1 MNILVLNCG
10 SSTVKFQIIQTDL
23 EMMKNGTERCL
34 ASGNCEK
41 IGAEDALYSMK
52 ATGTEGIKG
61 VRPLKDHREAIVT
74 IFDWINS
81 GKAGIEGVNSLKDI
95 DAVGHRILHS
105 GERFRES
112 ILIDDDVLQG
122 ILDLA
127 ELGPLH
133 QVAQHRG
140 IVACREI
147 LGKDIPQTAVFD
159 TAFHSTMEPKVFLYG
174 LPYEYY
180 EKYKIRRYGFH
191 GTSHRYI
198 TGKYAEYTNTPID
211 KVNIISLHLGNG
223 SSLAAVK
230 GGKCMD
236 TSMGFTPLEG
246 LLMGTRCGD
255 IDGSVWPFIIDH
267 EGLNA
272 KELDTLMN
280 KKSGLLGVSGV
291 SSDMRDIE
299 DAALKEGNTRAKL
312 ALDMFCLRLTK
323 YIGAYFAEMG
333 GADALVFTGGI
344 GQNAPVA
351 REMACETLGCL
362 GIKIDKE
369 KNNSLKRGSIGDISA
384 DDSKVKIYVMPT
396 NEELMIA
403 RDTVHCIEAKK
414 AAQ

>member
-41 IGAEDALYSMK
+41 IGSSEALYSMK
-52 ATGTEGIKG
+52 ATGTDGIKG
-61 VRPLKDHREAIVT
+61 VRSLQDHREAIIA
-74 IFDWINS
+74 IFDWIRS
-81 GKAGIEGVNSLKDI
+81 GKAGIEGVTGLQDI
-95 DAVGHRILHS
+95 DAVGHRVLHS
-105 GERFRES
+105 GELFNKS
-112 ILIDDDVLQG
+112 VLIDDEVLQG
-122 ILDLA
+122 ILGLA
-127 ELGPLH
+127 CLGPLH
-133 QVAQHRG
+133 QMAQYKG
-140 IVACREI
+140 MLACREI

-159 TAFHSTMEPKVFLYG
+159 TSFHSTMEPKVFLYG

-198 TGKYAEYTNTPID
+198 THKYAELTNTPLD

-223 SSLAAVK
+223 SSVAAVK
-230 GGKCMD
+230 GGKCVD

-255 IDGSVWPFIIDH
+255 LDASVLPFIM
-267 EGLNA
+267 E
-272 KELDTLMN
+272 KENLTPTQVDTLMN
-280 KKSGLLGVSGV
+280 KKSGLLGISGL

-299 DAALKEGNTRAKL
+299 EAAASGNQRAKL
-312 ALDMFCLRLTK
+312 ALDMFCLRLVK

-333 GADALVFTGGI
+333 GADAIVFTGGI
-344 GQNAPVA
+344 GQNSPVVRA
-351 REMACETLGCL
+351 MTCAGLSCL
-362 GIKIDKE
+362 GLNIDTD
-369 KNNSLKRGSIGDISA
+369 KNESLKRGSAGEISQSNS
-384 DDSKVKIYVMPT
+384 DKKIWVIPT

-403 RDTVHCIEAKK
+403 RDAVMCMEAK
-414 AAQ
+414 

>member
-10 SSTVKFQIIQTDL
+10 SSTVKFQIIQTDS

-41 IGAEDALYSMK
+41 IGSEEALYSMK
-52 ATGTEGIKG
+52 ATGTDGIKG
-61 VRPLKDHREAIVT
+61 VRSLKDHREAIVA

-81 GKAGIEGVNSLKDI
+81 GKTGIEGVNGLKDI

-105 GERFRES
+105 GERFNKS
-112 ILIDDDVLQG
+112 ILIDDEVLQG

-127 ELGPLH
+127 CLGPLH
-133 QVAQHRG
+133 QLAQHKG

-159 TAFHSTMEPKVFLYG
+159 TSFHSTMEPKVFLYG

-180 EKYKIRRYGFH
+180 ERHKIRRYGFH

-198 TGKYAEYTNTPID
+198 TNKYAEVTDTPLD
-211 KVNIISLHLGNG
+211 KVNILSLHLGNG
-223 SSLAAVK
+223 SSVAAVK
-230 GGKCMD
+230 GGKCVD

-255 IDGSVWPFIIDH
+255 LDASILPFIM
-267 EGLNA
+267 E
-272 KELDTLMN
+272 KENLTPAQVDTLMN
-280 KKSGLLGVSGV
+280 KKSGLLGISGL

-299 DAALKEGNTRAKL
+299 DAAMAGNEKAKL
-312 ALDMFCLRLTK
+312 ALDMFCLRLVK
-323 YIGAYFAEMG
+323 YIGAYIAEMG
-333 GADALVFTGGI
+333 GADAIVFTGGI
-344 GQNAPVA
+344 GQNSPIVRALTCA
-351 REMACETLGCL
+351 NLGCL
-362 GIKIDKE
+362 GLELDTE
-369 KNNSLKRGSIGDISA
+369 KNDNLKRGSVGEV
-384 DDSKVKIYVMPT
+384 SKSSSKLKIWVIPT

-403 RDTVHCIEAKK
+403 RDTVSCMEAAKK
-414 AAQ
+414 A

>member
-255 IDGSVWPFIIDH
+255 IDPYIPLHIFKTQHKSIDEVNNLLNKESGMLGLCGYSDNRDVEAAIAKGDEKAIVANDVYIHSILRFIGSYIAVLGGVDAIVFTAGVGENSPALRKALCQRLSYLGI
-267 EGLNA
+267 
-272 KELDTLMN
+272 ELD
-280 KKSGLLGVSGV
+280 
-291 SSDMRDIE
+291 E
-299 DAALKEGNTRAKL
+299 EA
-312 ALDMFCLRLTK
+312 
-323 YIGAYFAEMG
+323 
-333 GADALVFTGGI
+333 
-344 GQNAPVA
+344 
-351 REMACETLGCL
+351 
-362 GIKIDKE
+362 
-369 KNNSLKRGSIGDISA
+369 NNKRGETIEISKPG
-384 DDSKVKIYVMPT
+384 SKVHVYVIPT
-396 NEELMIA
+396 DEELVIA
-403 RDTVHCIEAKK
+403 QDTVRLIK
-414 AAQ
+414 